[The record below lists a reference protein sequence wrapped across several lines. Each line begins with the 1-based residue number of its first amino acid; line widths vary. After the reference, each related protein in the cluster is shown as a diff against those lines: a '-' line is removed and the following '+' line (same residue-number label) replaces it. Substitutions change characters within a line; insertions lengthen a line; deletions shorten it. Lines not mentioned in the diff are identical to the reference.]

1 MELTRQFARPTDTE
15 ASVLLTQAEIDPQQ
29 LDEQREQLTIKN
41 ERKKKKKRKRKAQ
54 QGGKGQRSKMERK
67 KRKSKLKKYRKK
79 NTRKRGN

>member
-1 MELTRQFARPTDTE
+1 MGLTRQFARPTDPE
-15 ASVLLTQAEIDPQQ
+15 ASVLLTQAEIGPRQ
-29 LDEQREQLTIKN
+29 LEEKRRQRTLQN
-41 ERKKKKKRKRKAQ
+41 ERNKKKRNRKAQ